1 METLQ
6 CVTTAFPL
14 QLLSVMNDM
23 VVTYKV
29 SYLKSNDTKTFS
41 WVWNAPNSVNKM
53 SPFCLKKL
61 FHFKNHQVFFD
72 APCIWIEPILPF
84 TPVMELDCKCFVVCI
99 SR

>member
-1 METLQ
+1 MSYVKVDCSHLNPDKKRLKQWVLKHTEGIPMETLQ

-53 SPFCLKKL
+53 ECPQQC
-61 FHFKNHQVFFD
+61 Q
-72 APCIWIEPILPF
+72 
-84 TPVMELDCKCFVVCI
+84 
-99 SR
+99 